1 MNNLPSGWQRTTMG
15 RLGRYQDGRAFASR
29 EWGMTGRPIIRIQNL
44 TGSGTGFNYYDGAVE
59 DRHVVRPGDVLV
71 SWAAT
76 LGVFVWDGP
85 EGVLNQHIYKVDSHI
100 DGRFHRYLIESKL
113 AEMRSQAHGSGIVH
127 ITKGR
132 FDAIPVALPPRDEQ
146 QRIARALE
154 GQLDRVDAGRA
165 AIGRAT
171 QLSRRLRS
179 AAVDG
184 VLASRTGWA
193 SGTARYPMITLNAL
207 AAGGLFTDGDW
218 VESKDQDPA
227 GSIRLTQLA
236 DVGTG
241 AFRDRSDRWLNADQ
255 ARRLNV
261 TLLEAG
267 DLLIARMAH
276 PIARCCLV
284 PETVGRAATVVDVSV
299 VRLARRDV
307 DPRYVMWALNSSSFR
322 RSALAA
328 SSGTTRRRISRRN
341 LGLLEIPVPPREVQ
355 EDVVDDIEQYLS
367 AADAIDRSSVLA
379 EGKASRLRHA
389 LLQAALSG
397 RLEGA
402 RAGE

>member
-1 MNNLPSGWQRTTMG
+1 
-15 RLGRYQDGRAFASR
+15 
-29 EWGMTGRPIIRIQNL
+29 
-44 TGSGTGFNYYDGAVE
+44 
-59 DRHVVRPGDVLV
+59 
-71 SWAAT
+71 
-76 LGVFVWDGP
+76 
-85 EGVLNQHIYKVDSHI
+85 
-100 DGRFHRYLIESKL
+100 
-113 AEMRSQAHGSGIVH
+113 MRGQAHGSGIVH

-132 FDAIPVALPPRDEQ
+132 FEAIPVALPPRDEQ
-146 QRIARALE
+146 QRIVRLLE
-154 GQLDRVDAGRA
+154 GQLARVDAGRA
-165 AIGRAT
+165 AMGRAT

-241 AFRDRSDRWLNADQ
+241 AFRDRSDRWLNEDQ

-341 LGLLEIPVPPREVQ
+341 LGLLEIPIPPREVQ
-355 EDVVDDIEQYLS
+355 EDVVEDIEQYLS

-402 RAGE
+402 GAGE